1 MPAAQ
6 PSISTLAGIRTGS
19 PEFRRVS
26 LALFAAGF
34 ATFALL
40 YHVQPLLPL
49 LAETFHVAPAESA
62 LALSLA
68 TGFLSVSLLL
78 SGALADIFGRKPV
91 MVASLTLSAL
101 LTLVMAIIPSWHGL
115 LLARALFGVTLAG
128 LPAVAMAYLGEEMH
142 PTALDRAMGL
152 YIAGSAMGGM
162 AGRLVTGVVVDFL
175 PWQAATIGIGLL
187 GLASAG
193 AVWRSLPVSAGFVRR
208 PARLGSMLPALAAP
222 LARADLRLLFVQ
234 GFLLMGGFIT
244 IFNYMGFR
252 LLVPPFDL
260 PQSVVAMIFSA
271 YLLGMGSSSSVGR
284 LTARWAR
291 ARVMAGAVLVMAAGV
306 GLTLLD
312 SLYGVVPGIGLM
324 TFGFFG
330 AHSIASGWVG
340 ALAPVSGKAQ
350 SSSLYLFSY
359 YMGSSL
365 VGAAGGIV
373 WATLGWGGL
382 VAVVLGMLGLSLG
395 AIVLLARQGR
405 G

>member
-1 MPAAQ
+1 MPEAK
-6 PSISTLAGIRTGS
+6 PPFSTMTGIQTGS
-19 PEFRRVS
+19 PAARRVS

-49 LAETFHVAPAESA
+49 LADSFQVAPAEAA

-78 SGALADIFGRKPV
+78 SGALADVFGRKPV
-91 MVASLTLSAL
+91 MVASLAISAV
-101 LTLVMAIIPSWHGL
+101 LTLVTAIIPSWHGL

-152 YIAGSAMGGM
+152 YVAGSAMGGM

-175 PWQAATIGIGLL
+175 PWQAATVGVGLL
-187 GLASAG
+187 GLGSAF

-208 PARLGSMLPALAAP
+208 PARPALLLRALVAP
-222 LARADLRLLFVQ
+222 LANGRLRLLFLQ

-252 LLVPPFDL
+252 LLLPPFDL
-260 PQSVVAMIFSA
+260 PQSIAALIFSA
-271 YLLGMGSSSSVGR
+271 YLLGMGSSSTIGR
-284 LTARWAR
+284 LSARWGR
-291 ARVMAGAVLVMAAGV
+291 PRTMAAAVLVMGLGIA
-306 GLTLLD
+306 LTLSD
-312 SLYGVVPGIGLM
+312 SLYAIVPGIGLM

-330 AHSIASGWVG
+330 AHSLASGWVG
-340 ALAPVSGKAQ
+340 ALAPVAGKAQ
-350 SSSLYLFSY
+350 SSSLYLFCY

-365 VGAAGGIV
+365 VGVAGGVV
-373 WATLGWGGL
+373 WTSIGWAGL
-382 VAVVLGMLGLSLG
+382 VALVGTMLVLSLL
-395 AIVLLARQGR
+395 AIGILARKG
-405 G
+405 

>member
-1 MPAAQ
+1 M
-6 PSISTLAGIRTGS
+6 SAGSPPLSAITGIQTGS
-19 PEFRRVS
+19 PAFRRVS

-49 LAETFHVAPAESA
+49 LADGFGVAPAEAA

-68 TGFLSVSLLL
+68 TGFLSVSMLL
-78 SGALADIFGRKPV
+78 SGALADAFGRKPV

-101 LTLVMAIIPSWHGL
+101 LTVLTAIIPSWHGL

-175 PWQAATIGIGLL
+175 PWQVATIGIGLL
-187 GLASAG
+187 GLLAAF
-193 AVWRSLPVSAGFVRR
+193 AVWRSLPVSAGFARRLVR
-208 PARLGSMLPALAAP
+208 PGLMLTALAAP
-222 LARADLRLLFVQ
+222 LRRADLRLLFAQ
-234 GFLLMGGFIT
+234 GFLLMGAFIT

-252 LLVPPFDL
+252 LLLPPFDL
-260 PQSVVAMIFSA
+260 PQSVVALIFSA
-271 YLLGMGSSSSVGR
+271 YLLGMGSSSTVGR
-284 LTARWAR
+284 LTMRWGR
-291 ARVMAGAVLVMAAGV
+291 PRVMAGAVLIMTAGIA
-306 GLTLLD
+306 LTLAD
-312 SLYGVVPGIGLM
+312 TLYTIIPGIGLM

-340 ALAPVSGKAQ
+340 ALAPASGKAQ

-365 VGAAGGIV
+365 VGAGGGVV
-373 WATLGWGGL
+373 WAGWGWAGL
-382 VAVVLGMLGLSLG
+382 VAVVAVMLALSLT
-395 AIVLLARQGR
+395 AITALSRTARG
-405 G
+405 

>member
-1 MPAAQ
+1 MPSGPPPFSAM
-6 PSISTLAGIRTGS
+6 TGIHVGS
-19 PEFRRVS
+19 PAFRRVS

-49 LAETFHVAPAESA
+49 LADGFGVAPAEAA

-101 LTLVMAIIPSWHGL
+101 LTLLTAVIPSWHGL

-142 PTALDRAMGL
+142 PNALDRAMGL

-162 AGRLVTGVVVDFL
+162 AGRLVTGIVVDFL
-175 PWQAATIGIGLL
+175 PWQVATIGIGLMGL
-187 GLASAG
+187 LASL
-193 AVWRSLPVSAGFVRR
+193 AVSRSLPVSAKFERR
-208 PARLGSMLPALAAP
+208 SARPGGMFTALAAP
-222 LARADLRLLFVQ
+222 LRRGDLRLLFAQ
-234 GFLLMGGFIT
+234 GFLLMGAFIT

-252 LLVPPFDL
+252 LLLPPFDL
-260 PQSVVAMIFSA
+260 PQSVVALIFSA

-284 LTARWAR
+284 LTARWGR
-291 ARVMAGAVLVMAAGV
+291 PRVMAGAVLIMLAGIA
-306 GLTLLD
+306 LTVAD
-312 SLYGVVPGIGLM
+312 NLYAIVPGIGLM

-340 ALAPVSGKAQ
+340 ALAPSTGKAQ

-365 VGAAGGIV
+365 VGAGGGVV
-373 WATLGWGGL
+373 WAARGWEGL
-382 VAVVLGMLGLSLG
+382 VAVVGVMLLLSLF
-395 AIVLLARQGR
+395 AIAVLSRKARG
-405 G
+405 

>member
-1 MPAAQ
+1 MMDA
-6 PSISTLAGIRTGS
+6 PSWFSVLAGVRIGT

-49 LAETFHVAPAESA
+49 LADSFQVAPAESA

-68 TGFLSVSLLL
+68 TGFLSFSLLL
-78 SGALADIFGRKPV
+78 SGALADVFGRKPV
-91 MVASLTLSAL
+91 MVASLALSAL
-101 LTLVMAIIPSWHGL
+101 LTVVTAVIPSWHGL

-175 PWQAATIGIGLL
+175 PWQAATIGIGAL
-187 GLASAG
+187 GLASAF

-208 PARLGSMLPALAAP
+208 PARLGSMLRALTLP
-222 LARADLRLLFVQ
+222 LGRGDLSLLFVQ

-244 IFNYMGFR
+244 IFNYLGFR
-252 LLVPPFDL
+252 LLLPPFNL
-260 PQSVVAMIFSA
+260 PQSVVALIFSA

-284 LTARWAR
+284 LTARWGR
-291 ARVMAGAVLVMAAGV
+291 PRVMAAGVLVMAAGV
-306 GLTLLD
+306 GLTLWD
-312 SLYGVVPGIGLM
+312 SLYTVVPGIGLM

-340 ALAPVSGKAQ
+340 ALAPATGKAQ
-350 SSSLYLFSY
+350 SSSIYLFSY
-359 YMGSSL
+359 YLGSSL

-373 WATLGWGGL
+373 WAALGWGGL
-382 VAVVLGMLGLSLG
+382 VAVVSGMLALSLMFI
-395 AIVLLARQGR
+395 ALLARRGR
-405 G
+405 E

>member
-1 MPAAQ
+1 MPSGPPPFSAM
-6 PSISTLAGIRTGS
+6 TGIQAGS
-19 PEFRRVS
+19 PAFRRVS

-49 LAETFHVAPAESA
+49 LADGFGVAPAEAA

-101 LTLVMAIIPSWHGL
+101 LTLLTAVIPSWHGL

-142 PTALDRAMGL
+142 PVALDRAMGL

-162 AGRLVTGVVVDFL
+162 AGRLVTGIVVDFL
-175 PWQAATIGIGLL
+175 PWQAATVGIGLMGL
-187 GLASAG
+187 LASFT
-193 AVWRSLPVSAGFVRR
+193 VWRSLPVSVGFVRR
-208 PARLGSMLPALAAP
+208 PARPGLMFTALAAP
-222 LARADLRLLFVQ
+222 LRRTDLRLLFAQ
-234 GFLLMGGFIT
+234 GFLLMGAFIT

-252 LLVPPFDL
+252 LLLPPFDL
-260 PQSVVAMIFSA
+260 PQSVVALIFSA
-271 YLLGMGSSSSVGR
+271 YLLGMGSSSTVGR
-284 LTARWAR
+284 LTVRWGR
-291 ARVMAGAVLVMAAGV
+291 ARVMAGAVMIMLAGIA
-306 GLTLLD
+306 LTLAD
-312 SLYGVVPGIGLM
+312 NLYAIVPGIGLM

-340 ALAPVSGKAQ
+340 ALAPATGKAQ

-365 VGAAGGIV
+365 VGAGGGVV
-373 WATLGWGGL
+373 WAAWGWEGL
-382 VAVVLGMLGLSLG
+382 VAVVGVMLLLSLS
-395 AIVLLARQGR
+395 AIAVLSRKVR

>member
-1 MPAAQ
+1 MTVSPPSSPA
-6 PSISTLAGIRTGS
+6 LAGIQTGT
-19 PEFRRVS
+19 PAFRRVS

-49 LAETFHVAPAESA
+49 LASTFKVAPAESA

-78 SGALADIFGRKPV
+78 SGALADLFGRKPV
-91 MVASLTLSAL
+91 MVASLALSAL
-101 LTLVMAIIPSWHGL
+101 LTLVTAIIPSWHGL

-128 LPAVAMAYLGEEMH
+128 LPAVAMAYLGEEMD
-142 PTALDRAMGL
+142 PAALDRAMGL

-162 AGRLVTGVVVDFL
+162 AGRLVTGVLVDFL
-175 PWQAATIGIGLL
+175 PWQMATIGIGLL
-187 GLASAG
+187 GLASAA
-193 AVWRSLPVSAGFVRR
+193 AVWRFLPVSVGFVRR
-208 PARLGSMLPALAAP
+208 PSRPGSLLRALAAP
-222 LARADLRLLFVQ
+222 LAQPDLRLLFML

-252 LLVPPFDL
+252 LLLPPFDL
-260 PQSVVAMIFSA
+260 PQSVVGLIFGA
-271 YLLGMGSSSSVGR
+271 YLLGMGSSSSIGQ
-284 LTARWAR
+284 LTARWGR
-291 ARVMAGAVLVMAAGV
+291 SRVMAGAVLVMAAGV
-306 GLTLLD
+306 GLTVAD
-312 SLYGVVPGIGLM
+312 SLYAVVPGIGLM

-340 ALAPVSGKAQ
+340 ALAPTSGKAQ

-365 VGAAGGIV
+365 IGVVGGVV
-373 WATLGWGGL
+373 WTSLGWGGL
-382 VAVVLGMLGLSLG
+382 VALVSAMLVLSLT
-395 AIVLLARQGR
+395 AIGLLSRARQM
-405 G
+405 

>member
-101 LTLVMAIIPSWHGL
+101 LTLIMAIIPSWHGL

-284 LTARWAR
+284 LTARWGR

>member
-1 MPAAQ
+1 MTAG
-6 PSISTLAGIRTGS
+6 PSSLNTLIGIRTGS

-49 LAETFHVAPAESA
+49 LADTFQVAPAESA

-78 SGALADIFGRKPV
+78 SGALADVFGRKPV
-91 MVASLTLSAL
+91 MVASLTLSAV
-101 LTLVMAIIPSWHGL
+101 LTLVTAIIPSWHGL

-142 PTALDRAMGL
+142 PKALDRAMGL

-187 GLASAG
+187 GLASSF

-208 PARLGSMLPALAAP
+208 PARLGSMLRALAAP
-222 LARADLRLLFVQ
+222 LARGDLRLLFVQ

-252 LLVPPFDL
+252 LLLPPFDL
-260 PQSVVAMIFSA
+260 PQSVVALIFSA

-284 LTARWAR
+284 LTARWGR
-291 ARVMAGAVLVMAAGV
+291 PRVMAGAVLVMALGV
-306 GLTLLD
+306 GLTLGD
-312 SLYGVVPGIGLM
+312 TLYAVVPGIGLM

-340 ALAPVSGKAQ
+340 ALAPTDGKAQ

-373 WATLGWGGL
+373 WASLGWGGL
-382 VAVVLGMLGLSLG
+382 VAVVFGMLVLSLT
-395 AIVLLARQGR
+395 AIGLLSRRERA
-405 G
+405 

>member
-1 MPAAQ
+1 MPEGP
-6 PSISTLAGIRTGS
+6 PSLDTVGGIRAGS

-49 LAETFHVAPAESA
+49 LADTFRVAPAESA

-78 SGALADIFGRKPV
+78 SGALADVFGRKPV

-101 LTLVMAIIPSWHGL
+101 LTLVTAIIPSWHGL

-128 LPAVAMAYLGEEMH
+128 LPAVAMAYLGEETH
-142 PTALDRAMGL
+142 PAALDRAMGL

-187 GLASAG
+187 GLASSF

-208 PARLGSMLPALAAP
+208 PARLGSMLRALLSP
-222 LARADLRLLFVQ
+222 LGRADLRLLFAQ

-252 LLVPPFDL
+252 LLLPPFDL
-260 PQSVVAMIFSA
+260 PQSVVALIFSA
-271 YLLGMGSSSSVGR
+271 YLLGMGSSSFIGR
-284 LTARWAR
+284 LTGRWGR
-291 ARVMAGAVLVMAAGV
+291 PRVMAGAVLTMAAGV
-306 GLTLLD
+306 GLTLFD
-312 SLYGVVPGIGLM
+312 SLHAIVPGIGLM
-324 TFGFFG
+324 TLGFFG

-340 ALAPVSGKAQ
+340 ALAPATGKAQ

-365 VGAAGGIV
+365 VGAAGGVV
-373 WATLGWGGL
+373 WAGLGWGGL
-382 VAVVLGMLGLSLG
+382 VAVVAGMLALSLG
-395 AIVLLARQGR
+395 AIGLLARKG
-405 G
+405 

>member
-1 MPAAQ
+1 MPSGPPPFSAM
-6 PSISTLAGIRTGS
+6 TGIQAGS
-19 PEFRRVS
+19 PAFRRVS

-49 LAETFHVAPAESA
+49 LADGFGVAPAEAA

-101 LTLVMAIIPSWHGL
+101 LTLLTAVIPSWHGL

-128 LPAVAMAYLGEEMH
+128 LPAVAMAYLGEEMQ
-142 PTALDRAMGL
+142 PNALDRAMGL

-162 AGRLVTGVVVDFL
+162 AGRLVTGIVVDFL
-175 PWQAATIGIGLL
+175 PWQVATVGIGLMGL
-187 GLASAG
+187 LASL
-193 AVWRSLPVSAGFVRR
+193 AVSRSLPVSAKFERR
-208 PARLGSMLPALAAP
+208 SARLGGMFTALAAP
-222 LARADLRLLFVQ
+222 LRRGDLRLLFAQ
-234 GFLLMGGFIT
+234 GFLLMGAFIT

-252 LLVPPFDL
+252 LLLPPFDL
-260 PQSVVAMIFSA
+260 PQSVVALIFSA

-284 LTARWAR
+284 LTARWGR
-291 ARVMAGAVLVMAAGV
+291 PRVMAGAVMIMLAGIA
-306 GLTLLD
+306 LTLAD
-312 SLYGVVPGIGLM
+312 NLYAIVPGIGLM

-340 ALAPVSGKAQ
+340 ALAPSTGKAQ

-365 VGAAGGIV
+365 VGAGGGVV
-373 WATLGWGGL
+373 WAARGWEGL
-382 VAVVLGMLGLSLG
+382 VAVVGVMLLLSLF
-395 AIVLLARQGR
+395 AIAVLSRKGR

>member
-1 MPAAQ
+1 MKEAP
-6 PSISTLAGIRTGS
+6 PSLSALAGIRTGS

-49 LAETFHVAPAESA
+49 LAETFDVAPAESA

-78 SGALADIFGRKPV
+78 SGALADVFGRKPV

-101 LTLVMAIIPSWHGL
+101 LTLVTAIIPSWHGL

-187 GLASAG
+187 GLISSV

-208 PARLGSMLPALAAP
+208 PARLGSMLRALAAP
-222 LARADLRLLFVQ
+222 LRHGDLRLLFVQ

-252 LLVPPFDL
+252 LLLPPFDL
-260 PQSVVAMIFSA
+260 PQSVVALIFSA

-284 LTARWAR
+284 LTARWGR
-291 ARVMAGAVLVMAAGV
+291 PRVMAGAVLVMAVGV
-306 GLTLLD
+306 GLTLGN
-312 SLYGVVPGIGLM
+312 SLYVVVPGIGLM

-373 WATLGWGGL
+373 WAALGWGGL
-382 VAVVLGMLGLSLG
+382 VAVVSGMLLLSLT
-395 AIVLLARQGR
+395 AIGLLARKGR
-405 G
+405 K

>member
-1 MPAAQ
+1 MPAGPPPFHAM
-6 PSISTLAGIRTGS
+6 SGIQAGS
-19 PEFRRVS
+19 PAFRRVS

-49 LAETFHVAPAESA
+49 LADGFGVAPAEAA

-78 SGALADIFGRKPV
+78 SGTLADIFGRKPV

-101 LTLVMAIIPSWHGL
+101 LTLLTAAIPSWHGL

-142 PTALDRAMGL
+142 PNALDRAMGL

-162 AGRLVTGVVVDFL
+162 AGRLVTGVLVDFL
-175 PWQAATIGIGLL
+175 PWQAATVGIGLMGL
-187 GLASAG
+187 LASL
-193 AVWRSLPVSAGFVRR
+193 AVWRSLPVSVKFERR
-208 PARLGSMLPALAAP
+208 SARLGGMFTALAAP
-222 LARADLRLLFVQ
+222 LRRGDLRLLFAQ
-234 GFLLMGGFIT
+234 GFLLMGAFIT

-252 LLVPPFDL
+252 LLLPPFDL
-260 PQSVVAMIFSA
+260 PQSVVALIFSA
-271 YLLGMGSSSSVGR
+271 YLLGMGSSSFVGR
-284 LTARWAR
+284 LTAQWGRP
-291 ARVMAGAVLVMAAGV
+291 RVMAGGVLIMLAGIS
-306 GLTLLD
+306 LTLAD
-312 SLYGVVPGIGLM
+312 NLYAVVPGIGLM

-340 ALAPVSGKAQ
+340 ALAPVTGKAQ

-365 VGAAGGIV
+365 VGAG
-373 WATLGWGGL
+373 GGL
-382 VAVVLGMLGLSLG
+382 VWAAGGWSGLVAAVGVMLLLSLSVI
-395 AIVLLARQGR
+395 AVLSRKAHG
-405 G
+405 

>member
-1 MPAAQ
+1 MTASPPPFSAM
-6 PSISTLAGIRTGS
+6 TGIQTGS
-19 PEFRRVS
+19 PAFRRVS

-34 ATFALL
+34 STFALL

-49 LAETFHVAPAESA
+49 LADGFGVAPAEAA

-101 LTLVMAIIPSWHGL
+101 LTLLTAIIPSWHGL

-142 PTALDRAMGL
+142 PSALDRAMGL

-175 PWQAATIGIGLL
+175 PWQAATIGIGLM
-187 GLASAG
+187 GLLAAF
-193 AVWRSLPVSAGFVRR
+193 AVWRLLPVSAGFVRR
-208 PARLGSMLPALAAP
+208 PARPGLMLTALAAP
-222 LARADLRLLFVQ
+222 LRRADLRLLFAQ

-252 LLVPPFDL
+252 LLLSPFDL
-260 PQSVVAMIFSA
+260 PQSVVALIFSA
-271 YLLGMGSSSSVGR
+271 YLLGMGSSSTVGR
-284 LTARWAR
+284 LTVRWGR
-291 ARVMAGAVLVMAAGV
+291 APVMVGAVLIMTAGV
-306 GLTLLD
+306 ALTLAD
-312 SLYGVVPGIGLM
+312 TLYTIVPGIALM

-330 AHSIASGWVG
+330 AHSITSGWVG
-340 ALAPVSGKAQ
+340 ALAPATGKAQ

-365 VGAAGGIV
+365 VGAGGGVI
-373 WATLGWGGL
+373 WAAWGWGGL
-382 VAVVLGMLGLSLG
+382 VAVVGFMLILSLF
-395 AIVLLARQGR
+395 AIAALSRMTR

>member
-1 MPAAQ
+1 MDA
-6 PSISTLAGIRTGS
+6 PSWFSVLAGVRIGT

-49 LAETFHVAPAESA
+49 LADSFQVAPAESA

-68 TGFLSVSLLL
+68 TGFLSFSLLL
-78 SGALADIFGRKPV
+78 SGALADVFGRKPV
-91 MVASLTLSAL
+91 MVASLALSAL
-101 LTLVMAIIPSWHGL
+101 LTVVTAVIPSWHGL

-175 PWQAATIGIGLL
+175 PWQAATIGIGAL
-187 GLASAG
+187 GLASAF

-208 PARLGSMLPALAAP
+208 PARLGSMLRALTLP
-222 LARADLRLLFVQ
+222 LGRGDLSLLFVQ

-244 IFNYMGFR
+244 IFNYLGFR
-252 LLVPPFDL
+252 LLLPPFNL
-260 PQSVVAMIFSA
+260 PQSVVALIFSA

-284 LTARWAR
+284 LTARWGR
-291 ARVMAGAVLVMAAGV
+291 PRVMAAGVLVMAAGV
-306 GLTLLD
+306 GLTLWD
-312 SLYGVVPGIGLM
+312 SLYTVVPGIGLM

-340 ALAPVSGKAQ
+340 ALAPATGKAQ
-350 SSSLYLFSY
+350 SSSIYLFSY
-359 YMGSSL
+359 YLGSSL

-373 WATLGWGGL
+373 WAALGWGGL
-382 VAVVLGMLGLSLG
+382 VAVVSGMLALSLMFI
-395 AIVLLARQGR
+395 ALLARRGR
-405 G
+405 E

>member
-1 MPAAQ
+1 MKEAP
-6 PSISTLAGIRTGS
+6 PSLSALAGIRTGS

-49 LAETFHVAPAESA
+49 LAETFDVAPAESA

-78 SGALADIFGRKPV
+78 SGALADVFGRKPV

-101 LTLVMAIIPSWHGL
+101 LTLVTAIIPSWHGL

-187 GLASAG
+187 GMISSV

-208 PARLGSMLPALAAP
+208 PARLGSMLRALAAP
-222 LARADLRLLFVQ
+222 LRHGDLRLLFVQ

-252 LLVPPFDL
+252 LLLPPFDL
-260 PQSVVAMIFSA
+260 PQSVVALIFSA

-284 LTARWAR
+284 LTARWGR
-291 ARVMAGAVLVMAAGV
+291 PRVMAGAVLVMAVGV
-306 GLTLLD
+306 GLTLGN
-312 SLYGVVPGIGLM
+312 SPYVVVPGIGLM

-373 WATLGWGGL
+373 WAALGWGGL
-382 VAVVLGMLGLSLG
+382 VAVVSGMLLLSLT
-395 AIVLLARQGR
+395 AIGLLARKGR
-405 G
+405 K